1 METALEHIIQ
11 QVRATE
17 APLPTADLLAL
28 IRQHNQGV
36 HDVDQHLSKKKLL
49 AAYLRHQAEGS
60 PQWQAWNQDAATQQA
75 VLQTLQAKPRRTA
88 SGIASITVITKPW
101 PCSSSCI
108 YCPNDV
114 RMPKSYL
121 SNEPACQ
128 RAERNYF
135 DPYLQV
141 MARLR
146 SLMRMGHVTQK
157 IEVIVLGGTWSDY
170 PEDYQ
175 LWFMTRVFQALND
188 AADGIDVGPAALQT
202 MEELRARYAAAGLL
216 QDPDQIAQAV
226 EPVQSQINKGKL
238 RYSQAFPLI
247 YESPDSSWPKLAA
260 WQTATME
267 DLERQQHINETA
279 AHRVVGLVVE
289 TRPDRITPQNLTML
303 RRMGCTKV
311 QIGIQSLNPVVLK
324 ANCRNISPDQIA
336 RAFALLRLFGFK
348 SHTHFMVNLLASN
361 PDSDRADF
369 ARFVTDPAFLPDEI
383 KLYPC
388 FLIAGTELEIVHSR
402 GGWRAYDEQTLTAL
416 LADDVLA
423 TPPFTRISRMIRDF
437 SADDIVEGCKKTNL
451 RQMVEAEVA
460 HRSAQR
466 NQPVQEIRFR
476 EIVGESA
483 DPATLRLTD
492 YAYRTTVS
500 TEHFLQWVTPED
512 RIAGFLRLSLPD
524 WGALRAAL
532 SPKDVEQLPISP
544 GQAMIREVHVYG
556 KVARLHAADQN
567 AQHLGLGRQLV
578 ERACQITREAGCT
591 ELNVISSVGTRG
603 YYQKLGFS
611 LRPDGLYQVRDL

>member
-1 METALEHIIQ
+1 MEHALTHIIE
-11 QVRATE
+11 QVRATG
-17 APLPTADLLAL
+17 APLATPDLLAL

-36 HDVDQHLSKKKLL
+36 ADVRQHLSKKKLL
-49 AAYLRHQAEGS
+49 AAYLRHQDQAS
-60 PQWQAWNQDAATQQA
+60 AQWQAWDLDAPTHQA

-101 PCSSSCI
+101 PCAGNCA
-108 YCPNDV
+108 YCPNDL

-157 IEVIVLGGTWSDY
+157 IELIVLGGTWSDY
-170 PEDYQ
+170 PEGYQ

-188 AADGIDVGPAALQT
+188 AEDGIDVGENALRT
-202 MEELRARYAAAGLL
+202 MDDLRAAYAAAGLQQDEAALAAAAAPL
-216 QDPDQIAQAV
+216 QERVDAGQLTYA
-226 EPVQSQINKGKL
+226 
-238 RYSQAFPLI
+238 QAFPQL
-247 YESPDSSWPKLAA
+247 YEGPDSPWTQLAPQ
-260 WQTATME
+260 QTATLA
-267 DLERQQHINETA
+267 DLERQQRINESA

-289 TRPDRITPQNLTML
+289 TRPDLVTPANLTLL

-311 QIGIQSLNPVVLK
+311 QIGVQSLDPAVLK
-324 ANCRNISPDQIA
+324 ANHRRISPDQIK

-348 SHTHFMVNLLASN
+348 SHTHFMVNLLGSD
-361 PDSDRADF
+361 PESDRADF
-369 ARFVTDPAFLPDEI
+369 RQFITDPAYSPDEV

-388 FLIAGTELEIVHSR
+388 FLMAGTDLVAAHDR
-402 GGWRAYDEQTLTAL
+402 GDWRAYDEATLTSV

-437 SADDIVEGCKKTNL
+437 SAEDIVAGCRKTNL

-460 HRSAQR
+460 RRSAER

-476 EIVGESA
+476 EIVGENA
-483 DPATLRLTD
+483 DPAALRLTD
-492 YAYRTTVS
+492 HTYRTTVS
-500 TEHFLQWVTPED
+500 TEHFLQWVTPEN
-512 RIAGFLRLSLPD
+512 RIAGFLRLSLPHWD
-524 WGALRAAL
+524 HVATAL
-532 SPKDVEQLPISP
+532 SDEDRAQLPTAP

-556 KVARLHAADQN
+556 KVARLHTQDQN

-578 ERACQITREAGCT
+578 ERAAELARAAGCT
-591 ELNVISSVGTRG
+591 QLNVISSVGTRG
-603 YYQKLGFS
+603 YYEKLGFA
-611 LRPDGLYQVRDL
+611 LRPDGLYQTRVL